1 MPKSFDANELA
12 GGMTMNVKPFFEK
25 VLRPMRYYTT
35 LRESRYWHMVLGV
48 GLATS
53 LLCGN
58 SQLLAAPQ
66 ESTEPVPV
74 EQEPVEQA
82 PAEQQPVESTPVEPS
97 ATETE
102 KSLTATTTATATSS
116 PIEATA
122 VIDAE
127 GGDKGADSQ
136 AEIDQTS
143 SIDILGTPPAPEMSV
158 LDKSGQE
165 SSAPLRESVPLYEKD
180 RPEWLFKSPTVE
192 DGKIVL
198 FVGGEL
204 CADEKEC
211 ERKHQAALYSEVCNY
226 FDDEVCHQSYA
237 AISTPLTGEFIAR
250 RWVNDE
256 ENYLAKVQTSEGTFY
271 QLWSKVRIDE
281 EGLRTMK
288 QWHLSN
294 VQPTRIGT
302 LGIGLLTVLSGIGV
316 IHLGAGFTARRTRS
330 GSR

>member
-12 GGMTMNVKPFFEK
+12 DRMTLNVKPFFEK

-35 LRESRYWHMVLGV
+35 LRDSRYWYMVLGI

-53 LLCGN
+53 LLCSN

-74 EQEPVEQA
+74 EQAPVEQPSVESA
-82 PAEQQPVESTPVEPS
+82 PVEQS

-102 KSLTATTTATATSS
+102 KTSTATTTAAAIDAPT
-116 PIEATA
+116 EATA
-122 VIDAE
+122 VSEAE
-127 GGDKGADSQ
+127 GGEKGADSQ

-143 SIDILGTPPAPEMSV
+143 SIDILGTPPAPETSATE
-158 LDKSGQE
+158 KSGQE

-226 FDDEVCHQSYA
+226 FDDEVFHQSYA
-237 AISTPLTGEFIAR
+237 AIATPLTGEFIAR
-250 RWVNDE
+250 RWVNNE

-294 VQPTRIGT
+294 VQPTRVGT
-302 LGIGLLTVLSGIGV
+302 LGIGLLAVLSGIGV